1 MKPAVPRLH
10 GMDCRCAGCWRRLP
24 RARRGAEAALGLALL
39 VADLAVSVA
48 TRGPRSSRFLAGGL
62 LGLLVVIAIG
72 AAGGPSPLVIIGK

>member
-10 GMDCRCAGCWRRLP
+10 GMDCRCAVCWRRAL
-24 RARRGAEAALGLALL
+24 RAPPAVTVIFGLALL
-39 VADLAVSVA
+39 AAGLAIDVA